1 MKEKTI
7 EKIPYIGLQ
16 KISRKKSV
24 KYIGVTAVKNIGH
37 QRHMLLEVY
46 ENKKESKKIPVV
58 RIALA
63 KKDFGTYWPDK
74 QIWTHQQVS
83 YYRPIWM
90 ETCAGGI
97 LTDENILQS
106 PEDLERIKNFCN
118 TKLFNDDFWWG
129 TYQDTRATSH
139 QQKEQKE

>member
-1 MKEKTI
+1 MKKKTI
-7 EKIPYIGLQ
+7 EKIPYLGLQ

-24 KYIGVTAVKNIGH
+24 KYIGVTAVKVIGH
-37 QRHMLLEVY
+37 KKHLLLEVY

-74 QIWTHQQVS
+74 HVWTRQQVS

-90 ETCAGGI
+90 NTYTGGG
-97 LTDENILQS
+97 
-106 PEDLERIKNFCN
+106 P
-118 TKLFNDDFWWG
+118 
-129 TYQDTRATSH
+129 
-139 QQKEQKE
+139 